1 MKGSTSQDPQ
11 SRSVHSSGQVASQ
24 LCETCGNAWA
34 TLRQESLIH
43 LEDFYFF
50 MDCTGHEIIISS
62 GPHPA
67 PRIQEIALFSTQD
80 NPWTQALAQILW
92 PFERLDF
99 PRPPKSLST
108 LKWPS
113 CKRAVRS
120 SHVAMHG
127 RHCDRRICVWCLCV
141 CVQIQNDTNPCEDLQ
156 DTCSSKFTVRLL
168 HIFPSEDACFGFRHL
183 FVT

>member
-1 MKGSTSQDPQ
+1 MRKSVGPLKGSTSQDPQ
-11 SRSVHSSGQVASQ
+11 SRSVHSSGQVASK

-34 TLRQESLIH
+34 KLLQEGLIH

-67 PRIQEIALFSTQD
+67 PRIQEIALFSTQ
-80 NPWTQALAQILW
+80 NNHWTQALARRPSGARTHAACKAITPHARAQKEAGRSGRSRPRILHW
-92 PFERLDF
+92 
-99 PRPPKSLST
+99 
-108 LKWPS
+108 
-113 CKRAVRS
+113 A
-120 SHVAMHG
+120 
-127 RHCDRRICVWCLCV
+127 
-141 CVQIQNDTNPCEDLQ
+141 CVQIQNDTNPCEDFQ
-156 DTCSSKFTVRLL
+156 ETFSSKFTVRLL

>member
-1 MKGSTSQDPQ
+1 
-11 SRSVHSSGQVASQ
+11 
-24 LCETCGNAWA
+24 
-34 TLRQESLIH
+34 
-43 LEDFYFF
+43 

-67 PRIQEIALFSTQD
+67 PRIQEIALFSTQN

-113 CKRAVRS
+113 CKRAVRNMWQCMGDTAAGGSAS
-120 SHVAMHG
+120 S
-127 RHCDRRICVWCLCV
+127 R
-141 CVQIQNDTNPCEDLQ
+141 
-156 DTCSSKFTVRLL
+156 RLL
-168 HIFPSEDACFGFRHL
+168 FFHGLHRPCNNYPFRTPTRCPTCWQLLCLMHKL
-183 FVT
+183 AFERFYLHQVVGPFKAVTFREHQTR